1 MIHIYTGNGK
11 GKTTAGIGL
20 AVRAAGAGLKVFIGQ
35 FLKKNNSG
43 EFKVLKSIKNITIE
57 QFGLDCQ
64 IKKQF
69 TDRDKL
75 KAEQSLVKIE
85 GIIAGGAYDVII
97 LDEIIVCVSVGLLKK
112 DRIISIMKSYPAD
125 VELIM
130 TGRNACQSIIK
141 YADLVSEI
149 KERKHYFQT
158 GLKARR
164 GIEF

>member
-20 AVRAAGAGLKVFIGQ
+20 AVRAAGSGLKVFIGQ
-35 FLKKNNSG
+35 FLKKNDCG
-43 EFKVLKSIKNITIE
+43 ELKILRSIKNITIE

-69 TDRDKL
+69 TERDKL
-75 KAEQSLVKIE
+75 KAEQSLLKIE
-85 GIIAGGAYDVII
+85 GIIVGGKYDVII
-97 LDEIIVCVSVGLLKK
+97 LDEIIVCVALGLLKK
-112 DRIISIMKSYPAD
+112 DRIIKIMKSYPAKI
-125 VELIM
+125 ELIM

-141 YADLVSEI
+141 YADLVSEV
-149 KERKHYFQT
+149 KERKHYFQK
-158 GLKARR
+158 GLIARK